1 MEKKERPTPQRL
13 RGRGVEV
20 PKALF
25 YIIRTIYRP
34 HCILKFATITLI

>member
-25 YIIRTIYRP
+25 YTYFIYIINIMK
-34 HCILKFATITLI
+34 HVQGEEAML